1 MSPSACSFGRASMP
15 HDSDGN
21 GFKPGYY
28 ARAQSSLWL
37 DYDPGSPTG
46 LIIGISA
53 VAVALTSC
61 AVVNPRIAPRRS
73 KSRQHNRHIRDDP
86 RHLSALSRQNF
97 TVGGFARSSATVNV
111 SIGL

>member
-53 VAVALTSC
+53 VAVALTFC
-61 AVVNPRIAPRRS
+61 AVVVTGAASCGWN
-73 KSRQHNRHIRDDP
+73 
-86 RHLSALSRQNF
+86 
-97 TVGGFARSSATVNV
+97 G
-111 SIGL
+111 